1 MERHCWCKYMT
12 SSLSSGGRRE
22 EGPFK
27 FAPARVSRIVV
38 VCCALHNIDQLQGL
52 ALDDEDGAER
62 RSSSEEEEKE
72 QHEVG
77 NTNEEDLEEPALPLR
92 PMCENVAVRNAKDTL
107 INARFQFLVMLEE
120 QLFYHLLKISRR
132 SYTNGQSVRLKEIFA
147 SSIHKTLTLPQD
159 YAGKEKAI
167 TKALEDLKANFY
179 CELCDKQYHK
189 HQEFDNHINSYDH
202 AHKQRLK
209 ELKQREFARNVASR
223 SRKDEKKQEKA
234 LKRLHQLAELRK
246 QSECAPGSGPMFKPT
261 TVAIDSHSKRA
272 AAGSIAKGRDSG
284 RKSNTR
290 ASFRKEEAL
299 KKNLENSLQ
308 YPPCGN
314 QCAHDKSTVQIQ
326 GRLGLKPFSLFTN
339 KSSPCIPNHKG
350 SVSFSFSKKAP
361 LKLESSASVFNDT
374 AEEKHCG
381 DEPQNHKGIAA
392 AEAEMSEIPT
402 GINSTAHT
410 DNYEQTKQSQVDSAI
425 GSNPFARVKKLKALM
440 LKENKDEAEKEY
452 YCYTPTHCKTK
463 TNFPFLFFMKSSEKA
478 DVDKV
483 AAHNDK
489 IKASQT
495 DDSDFKCSMISEI
508 EGEKHEVTDTKKMV
522 APRLNSPARQQT
534 TKQEDGRTLDQ
545 DVCKTKGE
553 EPSVL
558 NEKQNESILP
568 AKEKLG
574 RVEPSNRPKQI
585 TGPFLPVLSRDES
598 TTLQWPSELLLFTQT
613 EPSLSY
619 SCNPLYF
626 DFKLSRN
633 KNRENGTAGPE
644 PNKECQQNTAVVIE
658 GDNGT
663 GVTKE
668 QNRSV
673 ENEEDLNLG
682 KPVVSRKSKKRK
694 NHNKS
699 SKKSKQK
706 SKSGYAE
713 NASKHKKEKKYKH
726 NLKKEGEYARKMAG
740 PGSQSTEE
748 NLKEKKHS
756 KLTPK
761 RSLQGEH
768 SGTSEELEQIS
779 SSIINKK
786 QSVSPLDLGNKKLK
800 VSPSNSL
807 SSSKETCEDQKVHT
821 SSLNLNNNDTDS
833 TGEHHRKCRKSSSHC
848 SYEDDLES
856 NRGACQKSRSYSS
869 SHGSSFRSSSDTSSD
884 RSRTSHSSRNY
895 SDRSSDYSNRSR
907 SRHCSKRHHRSY
919 YDYKCHS
926 RHKKK
931 RHRYSSVS
939 SLSSDDDHYHRKR
952 SGSRSRYRGSAQGRT
967 HTCTKGRM
975 HSRSRNSSSSRPHSR
990 SRSRYRSRSKHSWN
1004 RQESPISDYLSS
1016 RHPSLK
1022 RSCSRNK
1029 EECRQEISS
1038 ERQPRHRSSRSF
1050 SKGRV
1055 YHIKSSHLYHD
1066 YHEVKRDSGKHH
1078 GTIKNEATMRNY
1090 NPMSPSLF
1098 QKSMSI
1104 DCSILPQ
1111 KEIIQVEKK
1120 SLIAKHLLEKVQCKK
1135 IEEKPTTAED
1145 LLPSISN
1152 TLGLKLKDPPQGYF
1166 GPRLPPSMDN
1176 MTLLSLIGKLA
1187 TTKKVGAKIDDT
1199 CKGDNDDK
1207 ADEPEHSEWNENG
1220 TASTIVQE
1228 ESLRLKEV
1236 HEDKTDVDQGSVC
1249 SIIESAEE
1257 KQLGLTIFQ
1266 VQPAEE
1272 NVTPVPEDM
1281 SSVVSSTVDVFTDDS
1296 MAVKEDNSQMTFY
1309 DSSDIN
1315 SVPMEEVM
1323 FDYYN
1328 TNSQSVDEMNPQFK
1342 ERSKSISPPLTSQ
1355 PIIFTPEEMEKY
1367 SKLQLQA
1374 QQHIQQ
1380 QLLAKQVKT
1389 FPSPAAAVTFSPVPA
1404 FQPISLQQPS
1414 AAAAAAAA
1422 ASSVTTVHHTL
1433 LQHHTAATL
1442 TAALHP
1448 NAHHQAMAQFHHI
1461 TQPHI
1466 TPFSFSPIA
1475 QTIFPAHPA
1484 TFLAGHPLHFI
1495 PAAAIHPAH
1504 LALHPLPHATL
1515 CPTLFAPHPA
1525 TAAASAIH
1533 LHPFLHP
1540 LFPGHDLQHRSAPN
1554 T

>member
-1 MERHCWCKYMT
+1 MACYYLVISSTHLSNGHFRSIKGVFRGPLCKNG
-12 SSLSSGGRRE
+12 SE
-22 EGPFK
+22 
-27 FAPARVSRIVV
+27 
-38 VCCALHNIDQLQGL
+38 AL
-52 ALDDEDGAER
+52 
-62 RSSSEEEEKE
+62 
-72 QHEVG
+72 
-77 NTNEEDLEEPALPLR
+77 
-92 PMCENVAVRNAKDTL
+92 
-107 INARFQFLVMLEE
+107 
-120 QLFYHLLKISRR
+120 
-132 SYTNGQSVRLKEIFA
+132 
-147 SSIHKTLTLPQD
+147 D

-167 TKALEDLKANFY
+167 AKALEDLKANFY

-223 SRKDEKKQEKA
+223 SRKDERKQEKA

-261 TVAIDSHSKRA
+261 TVAIDSQSKRA
-272 AAGSIAKGRDSG
+272 AAGSIAKGRDCG
-284 RKSNTR
+284 RKSNAR
-290 ASFRKEEAL
+290 ASFKKEEAP

-308 YPPCGN
+308 CPPCGN
-314 QCAHDKSTVQIQ
+314 QCIHVKSTAQIQ
-326 GRLGLKPFSLFTN
+326 GRLGSKPFSLFTN
-339 KSSPCIPNHKG
+339 KSSPCIPTHKG

-374 AEEKHCG
+374 IEETHHG
-381 DEPQNHKGIAA
+381 DEPQNHKGKAA
-392 AEAEMSEIPT
+392 AEGEMSEVPA
-402 GINSTAHT
+402 GINSTAYIE
-410 DNYEQTKQSQVDSAI
+410 NNEQTKQSQMDSGT

-478 DVDKV
+478 DAEKV
-483 AAHNDK
+483 VAHNDK
-489 IKASQT
+489 IKESQT
-495 DDSDFKCSMISEI
+495 DGSDFKCSMISGI
-508 EGEKHEVTDTKKMV
+508 VGEKREDTDTKNM
-522 APRLNSPARQQT
+522 PTPQLNSPASQQAI
-534 TKQEDGRTLDQ
+534 KQVDGKTLDQ
-545 DVCKTKGE
+545 DVCKMKGE
-553 EPSVL
+553 ESSVFK
-558 NEKQNESILP
+558 EKQTECILP
-568 AKEKLG
+568 GKEKLG

-633 KNRENGTAGPE
+633 KNRENGTTGPDL
-644 PNKECQQNTAVVIE
+644 NKERQQNTAVAIE
-658 GDNGT
+658 GDNGA
-663 GVTKE
+663 GVNRE
-668 QNRSV
+668 QSRSI
-673 ENEEDLNLG
+673 ESEEDPNLG

-706 SKSGYAE
+706 SETGHAE
-713 NASKHKKEKKYKH
+713 NMNKKKKEKKYKH
-726 NLKKEGEYARKMAG
+726 NLKKAGEYTWEMVE
-740 PGSQSTEE
+740 PGSQNTEE
-748 NLKEKKHS
+748 SLKEEKHS

-761 RSLQGEH
+761 PSSQGEH
-768 SGTSEELEQIS
+768 SRTSEKQEQIS
-779 SSIINKK
+779 SSITKK
-786 QSVSPLDLGNKKLK
+786 QSVSPLDLSNKKQK
-800 VSPSNSL
+800 VSPCNSL
-807 SSSKETCEDQKVHT
+807 SSSKETCEDQKVHK
-821 SSLNLNNNDTDS
+821 SRHDSLNLNSNDTDS
-833 TGEHHRKCRKSSSHC
+833 TEEHHRKCRKSSSHC
-848 SYEDDLES
+848 SYEDDSES
-856 NRGACQKSRSYSS
+856 NRGACRKSRSYSS

-907 SRHCSKRHHRSY
+907 SRHCSKRHHRSH

-931 RHRYSSVS
+931 RHSYSSVS

-952 SGSRSRYRGSAQGRT
+952 SGSRSRNRGSTQTRT
-967 HTCTKGRM
+967 HACTKDRM

-990 SRSRYRSRSKHSWN
+990 SRSRYRSRSRHSWN
-1004 RQESPISDYLSS
+1004 RQESPIRDYLSS
-1016 RHPSLK
+1016 RRPSLR

-1029 EECRQEISS
+1029 EECRQERSS
-1038 ERQPRHRSSRSF
+1038 ERQSRHRSSRSF
-1050 SKGRV
+1050 SKDRV
-1055 YHIKSSHLYHD
+1055 YHVKSSHCYRD
-1066 YHEVKRDSGKHH
+1066 YHEIKRDSGKHQAS
-1078 GTIKNEATMRNY
+1078 IKNEDTMQNY
-1090 NPMSPSLF
+1090 SPMSPSLF
-1098 QKSMSI
+1098 QKNVSI
-1104 DCSILPQ
+1104 GCSIFPL
-1111 KEIIQVEKK
+1111 KEMIQDEKK

-1135 IEEKPTTAED
+1135 IEEKTITTED
-1145 LLPSISN
+1145 LTSASN
-1152 TLGLKLKDPPQGYF
+1152 TLGIKLKDPPQGYF

-1176 MTLLSLIGKLA
+1176 MTLLSLIGKLP
-1187 TTKKVGAKIDDT
+1187 TTKKVGVKKDDT
-1199 CKGDNDDK
+1199 SKGDNGDN
-1207 ADEPEHSEWNENG
+1207 ADEPERSEWNENE
-1220 TASTIVQE
+1220 TASTIIQE
-1228 ESLRLKEV
+1228 ESLVLKEI
-1236 HEDKTDVDQGSVC
+1236 HEDKTDVEQGSMC
-1249 SIIESAEE
+1249 SALETAEE
-1257 KQLGLTIFQ
+1257 EQIGPTIYQ
-1266 VQPAEE
+1266 VQPAEA

-1281 SSVVSSTVDVFTDDS
+1281 SSIVSSTADVFTDGS
-1296 MAVKEDNSQMTFY
+1296 MEVKEENSRMTFY

-1315 SVPMEEVM
+1315 SVPMGEVM

-1328 TNSQSVDEMNPQFK
+1328 TNSQSVDEMDPQF
-1342 ERSKSISPPLTSQ
+1342 EEHSKSISPPLASQ

-1367 SKLQLQA
+1367 GKLQLQA

-1389 FPSPAAAVTFSPVPA
+1389 FPSSAAAVTFSPVPA
-1404 FQPISLQQPS
+1404 FQPVSLQQPS
-1414 AAAAAAAA
+1414 AAAAAAAAAA

-1433 LQHHTAATL
+1433 LQHHAAATL

-1448 NAHHQAMAQFHHI
+1448 NAHHQPMAQLHHI

-1484 TFLAGHPLHFI
+1484 AFLAGHPLHFI

-1504 LALHPLPHATL
+1504 LALHPLPHAAL

-1525 TAAASAIH
+1525 AAAATASAIH
-1533 LHPFLHP
+1533 LHPLLHP
-1540 LFPGHDLQHRSAPN
+1540 LFPGHDLQHRSGPN